1 MNVTKTAEYAA
12 IDQQKQLETLI
23 ASSAKGLAQR
33 QNEDGHWLFELEA
46 DATIPAEYIM
56 FMHYMDEIDT
66 ELQEKISVYLRR
78 IQNPDGGWP
87 LFHKGDMDISATIK
101 GYYALKLA
109 GENIDMPHMV
119 NARKLILAAGGA
131 ERSNVFTRYALCLFG
146 QAPWK
151 ACPVM
156 PVEVMMMPD
165 WFPVT
170 IYKMSYWSRT
180 VVTPLLV
187 LAALK
192 PVARNPKNVNVREL
206 FKQDPETIT
215 DYHQNATGKWL
226 GSFFIGLDKVLR
238 KVEPRFPKKFRQK
251 SIQAAVD
258 FFTPRMNGEDG
269 LGAIFPAMA
278 NAVMALDALGYDK
291 NHPLMVQGKDALK
304 KLLTDDTGEVYCQP
318 CLSPVW
324 DTSLAAHAML
334 EAGDEESVVAAD
346 KGCEWLIDRQI
357 LEVKGDWIKKA
368 PDLRPGGWAFQYWND
383 YYPDVDDTAVVGM
396 AMHRTGDPKYKESI
410 ARAEEWIL
418 GMQSSNGGWGAFD
431 IDNNKDYL
439 NYVPFADHGA
449 LLDPPT
455 EDVTARCLSFLAQLG
470 HDTSHPVV
478 AKGLKYLKET
488 QEEDGSWFGR
498 WGTNYIY
505 GTWSVL
511 CALNMLG
518 EAHDAPYIR
527 KAVDWLYSRQ
537 NADGGWGEDGA
548 TYFEDRKAECKE
560 STPSQTSWA
569 VLALMAVG
577 EVDNPAVK
585 RGIDYIMAAKNEAGK
600 WEEPWFT
607 AVGFPRIFYLR
618 YHGYSSFFPI
628 WALARFKNLKASNS
642 NSVVFGM

>member
-1 MNVTKTAEYAA
+1 MSVAIKEKTDIEFERE
-12 IDQQKQLETLI
+12 LETLI
-23 ASSAKGLAQR
+23 KSSADGLAKR
-33 QNEDGHWLFELEA
+33 QDDDGHWLFELEA

-56 FMHYMDEIDT
+56 FMHYMDEIDS
-66 ELQEKISVYLRR
+66 ELQEKICVYLRR

-87 LFHKGDMDISATIK
+87 LFYKGDMDISATIK

-109 GENIDMPHMV
+109 GEDIDAPHMA

-238 KVEPRFPKKFRQK
+238 KVEPRFPKKFRKK

-304 KLLTDDTGEVYCQP
+304 KLLTNDKDEIYCQP

-334 EAGDEESVVAAD
+334 EAGDEESVAAAD

-357 LEVKGDWIKKA
+357 LDVKGDWIKKA

-418 GMQSSNGGWGAFD
+418 GMQSTNGGWGAFD

-478 AKGLKYLKET
+478 AKGLKYLKDT
-488 QEEDGSWFGR
+488 QEDDGSWFGR

-518 EAHDAPYIR
+518 ESHDAPYIR

-585 RGIDYIMAAKNEAGK
+585 RGIDFIMAAKNEAGK

>member
-1 MNVTKTAEYAA
+1 
-12 IDQQKQLETLI
+12 
-23 ASSAKGLAQR
+23 
-33 QNEDGHWLFELEA
+33 
-46 DATIPAEYIM
+46 
-56 FMHYMDEIDT
+56 
-66 ELQEKISVYLRR
+66 
-78 IQNPDGGWP
+78 
-87 LFHKGDMDISATIK
+87 
-101 GYYALKLA
+101 
-109 GENIDMPHMV
+109 
-119 NARKLILAAGGA
+119 
-131 ERSNVFTRYALCLFG
+131 
-146 QAPWK
+146 
-151 ACPVM
+151 
-156 PVEVMMMPD
+156 
-165 WFPVT
+165 
-170 IYKMSYWSRT
+170 
-180 VVTPLLV
+180 
-187 LAALK
+187 
-192 PVARNPKNVNVREL
+192 
-206 FKQDPETIT
+206 
-215 DYHQNATGKWL
+215 
-226 GSFFIGLDKVLR
+226 
-238 KVEPRFPKKFRQK
+238 
-251 SIQAAVD
+251 
-258 FFTPRMNGEDG
+258 MNGEDG

-278 NAVMALDALGYDK
+278 NAVMALDALGYEKD
-291 NHPLMVQGKDALK
+291 HPLMVQGKDALK

-334 EAGDEESVVAAD
+334 EAGDEDSVAAAD

-357 LEVKGDWIKKA
+357 LDVKGDWIKKA
-368 PDLRPGGWAFQYWND
+368 PNLRPGGWAFQYWND

-418 GMQSSNGGWGAFD
+418 GMQSTNGGWGAFD

-478 AKGLKYLKET
+478 AKGLKYLKDT

-511 CALNMLG
+511 CALNVLG

-527 KAVDWLYSRQ
+527 KSVDWLLSRQ

-577 EVDNPAVK
+577 EVDNPAVQK
-585 RGIDYIMAAKNEAGK
+585 GIDFIMAAKNEAGK

-642 NSVVFGM
+642 KAPVFGM

>member
-1 MNVTKTAEYAA
+1 MSVAIKEKTDIEFERE
-12 IDQQKQLETLI
+12 LETLI
-23 ASSAKGLAQR
+23 KSSADGLAER
-33 QNEDGHWLFELEA
+33 QDDDGHWLFELEA

-66 ELQEKISVYLRR
+66 ELQEKICVYLRR

-87 LFHKGDMDISATIK
+87 LFYKGDMDISATIK

-109 GENIDMPHMV
+109 GEDIDAPHMA

-192 PVARNPKNVNVREL
+192 PVARNPKNVSVREL

-238 KVEPRFPKKFRQK
+238 KVEPRFPKKFRKK

-291 NHPLMVQGKDALK
+291 NHPFMVQGKDALK
-304 KLLTDDTGEVYCQP
+304 KLLTNDKDEIYCQP

-334 EAGDEESVVAAD
+334 EAGDEESVAAAD

-357 LEVKGDWIKKA
+357 LDVKGDWIKKA

-418 GMQSSNGGWGAFD
+418 GMQSTNGGWGAFD

-478 AKGLKYLKET
+478 AKGLKYLKDT
-488 QEEDGSWFGR
+488 QEDDGSWFGR

-518 EAHDAPYIR
+518 ESHDAPYIR

-548 TYFEDRKAECKE
+548 TYFEERKAECKE

-585 RGIDYIMAAKNEAGK
+585 RGIDFIMAAKNEAGK

>member
-1 MNVTKTAEYAA
+1 MITNAEFSTL
-12 IDQQKQLETLI
+12 DKQNQLERLI
-23 ASSAKGLAQR
+23 STSAKGLAER
-33 QNEDGHWLFELEA
+33 QNKDGHWLFELEA

-56 FMHYMDEIDT
+56 FMHYLDEIDT
-66 ELQEKISVYLRR
+66 ELQKKICVYLRR
-78 IQNPDGGWP
+78 IQNDEGGWP
-87 LFHKGDMDISATIK
+87 LFHEGDTDISATIK

-109 GENIDMPHMV
+109 GEDINAPHMAK
-119 NARKLILAAGGA
+119 ARERVLELGGA

-146 QAPWK
+146 EAPWK
-151 ACPVM
+151 AAPVM
-156 PVEVMMMPD
+156 PVEVMLMPE

-180 VVTPLLV
+180 VVSPLLV

-192 PVARNPKNVNVREL
+192 PVARNPGKVSVREL
-206 FKQDPETIT
+206 FKNEPESVK
-215 DYHQNATGKWL
+215 DYHKNATGKWL

-238 KVEPRFPKKFRQK
+238 VVEPHFPKKFRQK

-278 NAVMALDALGYDK
+278 NAVMALDALGYEKD
-291 NHPLMVQGKDALK
+291 HPLMVQGKDALK

-334 EAGDEESVVAAD
+334 EAGDEDSVAAAD

-357 LEVKGDWIKKA
+357 LDVKGDWIKKA
-368 PDLRPGGWAFQYWND
+368 PNLRPGGWAFQYWND

-418 GMQSSNGGWGAFD
+418 GMQSTNGGWGAFD

-478 AKGLKYLKET
+478 AKGLKYLKDT

-511 CALNMLG
+511 CALNVLG

-527 KAVDWLYSRQ
+527 KSVDWLLSRQ

-577 EVDNPAVK
+577 EVDNPAVQK
-585 RGIDYIMAAKNEAGK
+585 GIDFIMAAKNEAGK

-642 NSVVFGM
+642 KAPVFGM

>member
-1 MNVTKTAEYAA
+1 MTISATAPR
-12 IDQQKQLETLI
+12 IDNFTQELETLI
-23 ASSAKGLAQR
+23 QSSSEGLAKR
-33 QNEDGHWLFELEA
+33 QKKDGHWLFELEA

-66 ELQEKISVYLRR
+66 ELQEKICVYLRR

-109 GENIDMPHMV
+109 GEDIDLPHMV
-119 NARKLILAAGGA
+119 KAREMVLAAGGA

-151 ACPVM
+151 AVPVM
-156 PVEVMMMPD
+156 PVEVMLMPD

-187 LAALK
+187 IAALK
-192 PVARNPKNVNVREL
+192 PVARNPNNVTVREL
-206 FKQDPETIT
+206 FKNDPENVT
-215 DYHQNATGKWL
+215 DYHTNVTGKWL
-226 GSFFIGLDKVLR
+226 GDFFIIVDKVLR
-238 KVEPRFPKKFRQK
+238 KVEPLFPKKFRKK
-251 SIQAAVD
+251 SIQAALD
-258 FFTPRMNGEDG
+258 FFVPRMNGEDG

-278 NAVMALDALGYDK
+278 NAVMALDALGYNKD
-291 NHPLMVQGKDALK
+291 HTLMVEGKDALK
-304 KLLTDDTGEVYCQP
+304 KLLTDDNGEIYCQP

-324 DTSLAAHAML
+324 DTCLSAHAML
-334 EAGDEESVVAAD
+334 EAGNSQSVEAAE
-346 KGCEWLIDRQI
+346 KGCDWLIDRQI
-357 LEVKGDWIKKA
+357 LEVKGDWTKKA

-383 YYPDVDDTAVVGM
+383 HYPDVDDTAVVGM

-418 GMQSSNGGWGAFD
+418 GMQSTNGGWGAFD

-455 EDVTARCLSFLAQLG
+455 EDVSARCLSFLAQLG

-478 AKGLKYLKET
+478 AKGLKYLKDT
-488 QEEDGSWFGR
+488 QQEDGSWYGR

-511 CALNMLG
+511 CALNVLG
-518 EAHDAPYIR
+518 EPQDAPYIR

-548 TYFEDRKAECKE
+548 TYFDDRKTECKE

-569 VLALMAVG
+569 VLGLMAVG
-577 EVDNPAVK
+577 EVDNPAVQ
-585 RGIDYIMAAKNEAGK
+585 RGIEYIMQSRNADGK
-600 WEEPWFT
+600 WDEPWHT

-618 YHGYSSFFPI
+618 YHGYSAFFPI

-642 NSVVFGM
+642 KVPAYGM

>member
-1 MNVTKTAEYAA
+1 MSIA
-12 IDQQKQLETLI
+12 IKDKADIGFERELETLI
-23 ASSAKGLAQR
+23 KSSADGLSAR
-33 QNEDGHWLFELEA
+33 QKKDGHWLFELEA
-46 DATIPAEYIM
+46 DVTIPAEYIM

-66 ELQEKISVYLRR
+66 ELQEKICVYLRR

-109 GENIDMPHMV
+109 GENIDAPHMA

-334 EAGDEESVVAAD
+334 EAGDEESVAAAD

-511 CALNMLG
+511 CALNMLS
-518 EAHDAPYIR
+518 EPHDAPYIR
-527 KAVDWLYSRQ
+527 KSVDWLLSRQ

-642 NSVVFGM
+642 NSVAFGM

>member
-1 MNVTKTAEYAA
+1 
-12 IDQQKQLETLI
+12 
-23 ASSAKGLAQR
+23 
-33 QNEDGHWLFELEA
+33 
-46 DATIPAEYIM
+46 
-56 FMHYMDEIDT
+56 MDEIDT
-66 ELQEKISVYLRR
+66 ELQEKICVYLRR

-109 GENIDMPHMV
+109 GEDIDAPHMA

-206 FKQDPETIT
+206 FKQDPESIT

-269 LGAIFPAMA
+269 LGAIFPAMV

-334 EAGDEESVVAAD
+334 EAGDEESVTAAD

-527 KAVDWLYSRQ
+527 KSVDWLLSRQ

-642 NSVVFGM
+642 NSVAYGM

>member
-109 GENIDMPHMV
+109 GENIDTPHMV

-334 EAGDEESVVAAD
+334 EAGDEESVAAAD

-396 AMHRTGDPKYKESI
+396 VMHRTGDPKYKESI

-478 AKGLKYLKET
+478 AKGLKYLNET

>member
-1 MNVTKTAEYAA
+1 MSVAIKEKTDIEFERE
-12 IDQQKQLETLI
+12 LETLI
-23 ASSAKGLAQR
+23 KSSADGLAER
-33 QNEDGHWLFELEA
+33 QDDDGHWLFELEA

-56 FMHYMDEIDT
+56 FMHYMDEIDSA
-66 ELQEKISVYLRR
+66 LQEKICVYLRR

-87 LFHKGDMDISATIK
+87 LFYKGDMDISATIK

-109 GENIDMPHMV
+109 GEDIDAPHMA

-238 KVEPRFPKKFRQK
+238 KVEPRFPKKFRKK

-304 KLLTDDTGEVYCQP
+304 KLLTNDKDEIYCQP

-334 EAGDEESVVAAD
+334 EAGDEESVAAAD

-357 LEVKGDWIKKA
+357 LDVKGDWIKKA

-418 GMQSSNGGWGAFD
+418 GMQSTNGGWGAFD

-478 AKGLKYLKET
+478 AKGLKYLKDT
-488 QEEDGSWFGR
+488 QEDDGSWFGR

-518 EAHDAPYIR
+518 ESHDAPYIR

-585 RGIDYIMAAKNEAGK
+585 RGIDFIMAAKNEAGK

>member
-1 MNVTKTAEYAA
+1 MNVPFEHTSNTNMQAELDA
-12 IDQQKQLETLI
+12 LI
-23 ASSAKGLAQR
+23 KSSSEGLANR
-33 QNEDGHWLFELEA
+33 QNTDGHWQFELEA
-46 DATIPAEYIM
+46 DATMPAEYM
-56 FMHYMDEIDT
+56 FFMHYMDEIDE
-66 ELQEKISVYLRR
+66 ELEQKLCVYLRR
-78 IQNPDGGWP
+78 TQNPDGGWP
-87 LFHKGDMDISATIK
+87 LFYKGDMDISATVK
-101 GYYALKLA
+101 AYYALKLA
-109 GENIDMPHMV
+109 GEDIDAPHMAK
-119 NARKLILAAGGA
+119 AREMILKAGGA
-131 ERSNVFTRYALCLFG
+131 ERSSVFTRYTLCLFG

-151 ACPVM
+151 AVPVM
-156 PVEVMMMPD
+156 PVELMLMPD

-180 VVTPLLV
+180 LIAPLLV

-192 PVARNPKNVNVREL
+192 PVARNPKNVSAREL
-206 FKQDPETIT
+206 FKDDPETVT
-215 DYHQNATGKWL
+215 NYHQNISGKWQ
-226 GSFFIGLDKVLR
+226 GSFFLGLDKVLR
-238 KVEPRFPKKFRQK
+238 IVEPYFPKKFRQK

-269 LGAIFPAMA
+269 LGAIAPPIA

-291 NHPLMVQGKDALK
+291 NDPLIVEGKKALK
-304 KLLTDDTGEVYCQP
+304 KLLTDDNGEIYLQP

-324 DTSLAAHAML
+324 DTCLSAHAML
-334 EAGDEESVVAAD
+334 EAGNETSIAAAGN
-346 KGCEWLIDRQI
+346 GCDWLVDRQI
-357 LEVKGDWIKKA
+357 LDVKGDWVKKA
-368 PDLRPGGWAFQYWND
+368 PDLRPGGWAFQFRND

-396 AMHRTGDPKYKESI
+396 AMHRTGDPKYKEPI
-410 ARAEEWIL
+410 ARAEEWII

-431 IDNNKDYL
+431 IDNNKEYL

-455 EDVTARCLSFLAQLG
+455 EDVSARCLSFLAQLG

-478 AKGLKYLKET
+478 AKGLKYLKDT

-511 CALNMLG
+511 CALNVLG
-518 EAHDAPYIR
+518 EPHDAPYIR
-527 KAVDWLYSRQ
+527 KAIDWLLSRQ

-548 TYFEDRKAECKE
+548 TYYEDRKAECKD

-569 VLALMAVG
+569 VLGLMAVG

-585 RGIDYIMAAKNEAGK
+585 RGIEFIMAAKNDEGK

-618 YHGYSSFFPI
+618 YDGYSSFFPI

-642 NSVVFGM
+642 KAPTYGM

>member
-1 MNVTKTAEYAA
+1 MITNAEFSTL
-12 IDQQKQLETLI
+12 DKQNQLERLI
-23 ASSAKGLAQR
+23 STSAKGLAER
-33 QNEDGHWLFELEA
+33 QNKDGHWLFELEA

-56 FMHYMDEIDT
+56 FMHYLDEIDT
-66 ELQEKISVYLRR
+66 ELQKKICVYLRR
-78 IQNPDGGWP
+78 IQNDEGGWP
-87 LFHKGDMDISATIK
+87 LFHEGDTDISATIK

-109 GENIDMPHMV
+109 GEDINAPHMAK
-119 NARKLILAAGGA
+119 ARERVLELGGA

-146 QAPWK
+146 EAPWK
-151 ACPVM
+151 AAPVM
-156 PVEVMMMPD
+156 PVEVMLMPE

-180 VVTPLLV
+180 VVSPLLV

-192 PVARNPKNVNVREL
+192 PVARNPGKVSVREL
-206 FKQDPETIT
+206 FKNDPESVK
-215 DYHQNATGKWL
+215 DYHKNATGKWL

-238 KVEPRFPKKFRQK
+238 VVEPHFPKKFRQK

-278 NAVMALDALGYDK
+278 NAVMALDALGYEKD
-291 NHPLMVQGKDALK
+291 HPLMVQGKDALK

-334 EAGDEESVVAAD
+334 EAGDEDSVAAAD

-357 LEVKGDWIKKA
+357 LDVKGDWIKKA
-368 PDLRPGGWAFQYWND
+368 PNLRPGGWAFQYWND

-418 GMQSSNGGWGAFD
+418 GMQSTNGGWGAFD

-478 AKGLKYLKET
+478 AKGLKYLKDT

-511 CALNMLG
+511 CALNVLG

-527 KAVDWLYSRQ
+527 KSVDWLLSRQ

-577 EVDNPAVK
+577 EVDNPAVQK
-585 RGIDYIMAAKNEAGK
+585 GIDFIMAAKNEAGK

-642 NSVVFGM
+642 KAPVFGM

>member
-109 GENIDMPHMV
+109 GENIDTPHMV

-334 EAGDEESVVAAD
+334 EAGDEESVAAAD

-478 AKGLKYLKET
+478 AKGLKYLNET

-537 NADGGWGEDGA
+537 NADSGWGEDGA

>member
-1 MNVTKTAEYAA
+1 MITNAEFSTL
-12 IDQQKQLETLI
+12 DKQNQLERLI
-23 ASSAKGLAQR
+23 STSAKGLAER
-33 QNEDGHWLFELEA
+33 QNKDGHWLFELEA

-56 FMHYMDEIDT
+56 FMHYLDEIDT
-66 ELQEKISVYLRR
+66 ELQKKICVYLRR
-78 IQNPDGGWP
+78 IQNDEGGWP
-87 LFHKGDMDISATIK
+87 LFHEGDTDISATIK

-109 GENIDMPHMV
+109 GEDINAPHMAK
-119 NARKLILAAGGA
+119 ARERVLELGGA

-146 QAPWK
+146 EAPWK
-151 ACPVM
+151 AAPVM
-156 PVEVMMMPD
+156 PVEVMLMPE

-180 VVTPLLV
+180 VVSPLLV

-192 PVARNPKNVNVREL
+192 PVARNPGKVSVREL
-206 FKQDPETIT
+206 FKNDPESVK
-215 DYHQNATGKWL
+215 DYHKNATGKWL

-238 KVEPRFPKKFRQK
+238 VVEPHFPKKFRQK

-278 NAVMALDALGYDK
+278 NAVMALDALGYEKD
-291 NHPLMVQGKDALK
+291 HPLMVQGKDALK

-334 EAGDEESVVAAD
+334 EAGDEDSVAAAD

-357 LEVKGDWIKKA
+357 LDVKGDWIKKA
-368 PDLRPGGWAFQYWND
+368 PNLRPGGWAFQYWND

-418 GMQSSNGGWGAFD
+418 GMQSTNGGWGAFD

-478 AKGLKYLKET
+478 AKGLKYLKDT

-511 CALNMLG
+511 CALNVLG
-518 EAHDAPYIR
+518 EAHDALYIR
-527 KAVDWLYSRQ
+527 KSVDWLLSRQ

-577 EVDNPAVK
+577 EVDNPAVQK
-585 RGIDYIMAAKNEAGK
+585 GIDFIMAAKNEAGK

-642 NSVVFGM
+642 KAPVFGM

>member
-1 MNVTKTAEYAA
+1 MSVA
-12 IDQQKQLETLI
+12 IKDKADIGFERELETLI
-23 ASSAKGLAQR
+23 KSSASGLAGR
-33 QNEDGHWLFELEA
+33 QKKDGHWLFELEA
-46 DATIPAEYIM
+46 DVTIPAEYIM

-66 ELQEKISVYLRR
+66 ELQEKICVYLRR

-109 GENIDMPHMV
+109 GEDIDAPHMA

-206 FKQDPETIT
+206 FKQDPESIT

-269 LGAIFPAMA
+269 LGAIFPAMV

-334 EAGDEESVVAAD
+334 EAGDEESVTAAD

-527 KAVDWLYSRQ
+527 KSVDWLLSRQ

-642 NSVVFGM
+642 NSVAYGM

>member
-1 MNVTKTAEYAA
+1 MSVAIKEKTDIEFERE
-12 IDQQKQLETLI
+12 LETLI
-23 ASSAKGLAQR
+23 KSSADGLAER
-33 QNEDGHWLFELEA
+33 QDDDGHWLFELEA

-66 ELQEKISVYLRR
+66 ELQEKICVYLRR

-87 LFHKGDMDISATIK
+87 LFYKGDMDISATIK

-109 GENIDMPHMV
+109 GEDIDAPHMA

-192 PVARNPKNVNVREL
+192 PVARNPKNVSVREL

-238 KVEPRFPKKFRQK
+238 KVEPRFPKKFRKK

-304 KLLTDDTGEVYCQP
+304 KLLTNDKDEIYCQP

-334 EAGDEESVVAAD
+334 EAGDEESVAAAD

-357 LEVKGDWIKKA
+357 LDVKGDWIKKA

-418 GMQSSNGGWGAFD
+418 GMQSTNGGWGAFD

-478 AKGLKYLKET
+478 AKGLKYLKDT
-488 QEEDGSWFGR
+488 QEDDGSWFGR

-518 EAHDAPYIR
+518 ESHDAPYIR

-585 RGIDYIMAAKNEAGK
+585 RGIDFIMAAKNEAGK

>member
-1 MNVTKTAEYAA
+1 
-12 IDQQKQLETLI
+12 
-23 ASSAKGLAQR
+23 
-33 QNEDGHWLFELEA
+33 
-46 DATIPAEYIM
+46 
-56 FMHYMDEIDT
+56 
-66 ELQEKISVYLRR
+66 
-78 IQNPDGGWP
+78 
-87 LFHKGDMDISATIK
+87 MDISATIK

-109 GENIDMPHMV
+109 GEDIDAPHMA

-206 FKQDPETIT
+206 FKQDPESIT

-269 LGAIFPAMA
+269 LGAIFPAMV

-334 EAGDEESVVAAD
+334 EAGDEESVTAAD

-527 KAVDWLYSRQ
+527 KSVDWLLSRQ

-642 NSVVFGM
+642 NSVAYGM